1 MKLRAGFWRRFAA
14 FMIDIVLV
22 AILAVLLGPRFII
35 KPGTSLGLFEAF
47 SIDTETAAIAA
58 LLRLLYWT
66 GACYMTLEI
75 FSTATLGKMLFGL
88 RIGDQEGNKA
98 KISQR
103 LLRYLVKFS
112 SMVIYVFGRIVKNE
126 FIFSVS
132 PLATLIIFIGFL
144 LVLGGKKQALHDR
157 IARTSVFRK
166 GDRNGS

>member
-14 FMIDIVLV
+14 FMIDVVLV

-35 KPGTSLGLFEAF
+35 KPGISLGLFEAF

-58 LLRLLYWT
+58 FLRVLYWT

-75 FSTATLGKMLFGL
+75 FSTATLGKMLWGL
-88 RIGDQEGNKA
+88 RIGDQEGN
-98 KISQR
+98 
-103 LLRYLVKFS
+103 
-112 SMVIYVFGRIVKNE
+112 MVIYVLGRIVKNE